1 MGSIH
6 QQGADASEPVVPNS
20 SPTIAVPREALLDPA
35 ADQLLRLAVGHGDR
49 RVVALHLRLQVG
61 LKITEGE
68 AAGLVGG
75 LDGELHI
82 FMQTG

>member
-20 SPTIAVPREALLDPA
+20 SPTMRCPGKAVLDPR
-35 ADQLLRLAVGHGDR
+35 ADQFLRLAVGHRHR
-49 RVVALHLRLQVG
+49 RVVGLHLRLQVG
-61 LKITEGE
+61 LEITEGE
-68 AAGLVGG
+68 AAGFVGG